1 MSLDTPKKYD
11 ENSYRFSDL
20 LDVAAFARLLD
31 KFYRATGI
39 PNGVV
44 DADGEL
50 LCMSSGS
57 NACAVFH
64 RTHLVAAKRCRES
77 NLELMRNL
85 HGGCVT
91 GRLCQNG
98 LMDYATPVV
107 IEGRQLATLFL
118 GQILHTPP
126 DLRFFRAQAAQ
137 LGFDET
143 SYLASIAAIPVVDKQ
158 RVDDLMNMMV
168 EMAQILAASGL
179 ARLRQVALERDVS
192 VHAERSIQL
201 KDILDF
207 APFAMIWSEDEERI
221 EYVNR
226 QFTQLFGYTLDD
238 LPNLETWYRRA
249 YPDDHYRETVVGNWR
264 KAVSAAQLH
273 NMPPPELEANITCK
287 DGTMRAIMVYV
298 AWVGHRQMVGFS
310 DITERKRLEN
320 VLLRSKKMLAD
331 AQKIAKIGS
340 WDWDV
345 VEGRV
350 EWSEMAYEIYTPD
363 KYPIDPSF
371 EDFKSSLHPD
381 DLERVASAV
390 QLAFEQD
397 VPFDLDHRVVSVSKG
412 VRTVHAQG
420 SVFRDMSG
428 KPVRMV
434 GTVQDISERKQM
446 EDMLRAS
453 EARTRDHATLL
464 QAVLE
469 SSPEVIVFALDR
481 DYHYLAF
488 NEKHRATMYAIWGK
502 EIAIGVNMLAVIGAH
517 PDREKARQGFD
528 RALAGEA
535 FITEDAY
542 GDEAILRLYW
552 QNFFAPI
559 RGGDGAIIGLTCFVL
574 NITERKRVERMLVE
588 SEHKFRTLA
597 EHLPDVVVRYDLDAR
612 FVYVNPR
619 FESVL
624 GFRSDEVLGKTP
636 TQVAGLPDAA
646 YFEQMV
652 RQVTQTGTE
661 LSLESEIAT
670 SNGGA
675 FYGLIR
681 GTLELDDAG
690 QVEFIQVVIRDI
702 TERRRAEQRMQA
714 HDSMLEMV
722 ARDAGLTV
730 ILNALVT
737 YMESEDKTS
746 LCSIML
752 ADAEVTHLFSTAA
765 PTLPTFYVQAINGI
779 EIKVGVGSC
788 CTAAALG
795 ERVIVEDIMTHEYW
809 AAYRQLA
816 QEAGLR
822 ACWSEPI
829 LSSKGKVLG
838 TFATYHTE
846 PRSPEPHD
854 LERIVFA
861 TNLAAVTIE
870 NRQVHDELERQAHSD
885 YLTGLD
891 NRRHFLNQAE
901 NELTRTVRYDRQLS
915 ILMIDIDHFKLV
927 NDTYGH
933 KVGDIVLQ
941 RFAAVCLATL
951 RTVDIIGRIGGE
963 EFAVLLPETAR
974 EQACDVAE
982 RLRAALAATQVKLDS
997 GLPLQFTVS
1006 IGIVSLNEKDTNI
1019 DILLN
1024 QADQALYRA
1033 KSEGRN
1039 QVCLYQA

>member
-1 MSLDTPKKYD
+1 MFLDSPQKYGK
-11 ENSYRFSDL
+11 NTYRLSDL
-20 LDVAAFARLLD
+20 LDVSAFARLLD
-31 KFYRATGI
+31 KLYQATGI

-44 DADGEL
+44 DANGEL

-57 NACAVFH
+57 NACAIFH

-85 HGGCVT
+85 HGGSVT

-98 LMDYATPVV
+98 LLDYATPVV

-126 DLRFFRAQAAQ
+126 DLSFFRAQAAQ

-158 RVDDLMNMMV
+158 RVDDLMAVMV
-168 EMAQILAASGL
+168 ELAQMLATSGL
-179 ARLRQVALERDVS
+179 TRLRQAVLERDVCT
-192 VHAERSIQL
+192 HAERSIQL

-207 APFAMIWSEDEERI
+207 APFAMGWSEDEGRI

-238 LPNLETWYRRA
+238 LPNLETWYQRA
-249 YPDDHYRETVVGNWR
+249 YPDDDYRENVVGNWR
-264 KAVSAAQLH
+264 KAVSTARLN
-273 NMPPPELEANITCK
+273 NMPLPELEANITCK
-287 DGTMRAIMVYV
+287 DGSIRTVIVHV
-298 AWVGHRQMVGFS
+298 AWVGHRRMVGFN
-310 DITERKRLEN
+310 DIAERKDIEQRLAAREREFRTLVEN
-320 VLLRSKKMLAD
+320 LPDNISR
-331 AQKIAKIGS
+331 
-340 WDWDV
+340 
-345 VEGRV
+345 
-350 EWSEMAYEIYTPD
+350 YTPD
-363 KYPIDPSF
+363 ARHVYVSPS
-371 EDFKSSLHPD
+371 
-381 DLERVASAV
+381 LEHLFAEPKENFLGKTPTECPLNAAGVEIERRILAVAASGIRDEMEYRLPNTGDTAPRYHLLRFV
-390 QLAFEQD
+390 AERDESNQITGVLAI
-397 VPFDLDHRVVSVSKG
+397 
-412 VRTVHAQG
+412 
-420 SVFRDMSG
+420 
-428 KPVRMV
+428 
-434 GTVQDISERKQM
+434 GTDITERKQM

-453 EARTRDHATLL
+453 EVRTRDHATLL

-469 SSPEVIVFALDR
+469 SSPEVIVFALDC
-481 DYHYLAF
+481 DYQYLAF

-502 EIAIGVNMLAVIGAH
+502 EITLGMNMLDVIGTH

-528 RALAGEA
+528 RALMGEA

-559 RGGDGAIIGLTCFVL
+559 RGGEGAIIGLTCFVL
-574 NITERKRVERMLVE
+574 NITER
-588 SEHKFRTLA
+588 
-597 EHLPDVVVRYDLDAR
+597 
-612 FVYVNPR
+612 
-619 FESVL
+619 
-624 GFRSDEVLGKTP
+624 
-636 TQVAGLPDAA
+636 
-646 YFEQMV
+646 
-652 RQVTQTGTE
+652 
-661 LSLESEIAT
+661 
-670 SNGGA
+670 
-675 FYGLIR
+675 
-681 GTLELDDAG
+681 
-690 QVEFIQVVIRDI
+690 
-702 TERRRAEQRMQA
+702 RRAEQRMQA
-714 HDSMLEMV
+714 RDAMLEMT
-722 ARDAGLTV
+722 ARDTELTV

-752 ADAEVTHLFSTAA
+752 ADAEGTHLFSTAA
-765 PTLPTFYVQAINGI
+765 PTLPTFYVQAINGV

-795 ERVIVEDIMTHEYW
+795 ERVIVADIMTHEYW

-816 QEAGLR
+816 QRAGLR

-838 TFATYHTE
+838 TFATYHAE
-846 PRSPEPHD
+846 PQSPQPHD
-854 LERIVFA
+854 FERIAFA
-861 TNLAAVTIE
+861 TNLAAVAIE
-870 NRQVHDELERQAHSD
+870 NRQVHDELARQAHSD

-901 NELTRTVRYDRQLS
+901 NELARTVRYDRALS

-927 NDTYGH
+927 NDRYGH

-941 RFAAVCLATL
+941 RFASVCLATL

-963 EFAVLLPETAR
+963 EFAVLLPETGH
-974 EQACDVAE
+974 EQASDAAE

-1039 QVCLYQA
+1039 QVRLYQA

>member
-11 ENSYRFSDL
+11 ENSYSFSDL

-91 GRLCQNG
+91 GGLCQNG

-126 DLRFFRAQAAQ
+126 DLSFFRAQAAQ

-158 RVDDLMNMMV
+158 RVDDLMGMMV
-168 EMAQILAASGL
+168 EMAQMLAASGL

-192 VHAERSIQL
+192 IHAERSVQL

-207 APFAMIWSEDEERI
+207 APFAMVWSEDEERI

-226 QFTQLFGYTLDD
+226 QFIQLFGYTLDD

-249 YPDDHYRETVVGNWR
+249 YPDDDYRETVVGNWR
-264 KAVSAAQLH
+264 KAVSAAQLN

-287 DGTMRAIMVYV
+287 DGSIRAVIVHV
-298 AWVGHRQMVGFS
+298 AWVGHRRMVGFN
-310 DITERKRLEN
+310 DIAERKGIEQRLATREREFRTLVEN
-320 VLLRSKKMLAD
+320 LPDNISR
-331 AQKIAKIGS
+331 
-340 WDWDV
+340 
-345 VEGRV
+345 
-350 EWSEMAYEIYTPD
+350 YTPD
-363 KYPIDPSF
+363 ARHVYVSPS
-371 EDFKSSLHPD
+371 
-381 DLERVASAV
+381 LEHLFAEPKENFLGKTPTECPLNAAGVEIERRILAVAASGIRDEMEYRLPNTGDIAPRYHLLRFV
-390 QLAFEQD
+390 AERDESNQITGVLAI
-397 VPFDLDHRVVSVSKG
+397 
-412 VRTVHAQG
+412 
-420 SVFRDMSG
+420 
-428 KPVRMV
+428 
-434 GTVQDISERKQM
+434 GTDITERKQM
-446 EDMLRAS
+446 EDRLRAS
-453 EARTRDHATLL
+453 EVRTRDHATLL

-481 DYHYLAF
+481 DYQYLAF
-488 NEKHRATMYAIWGK
+488 NDKHRATMSAIWGK
-502 EIAIGVNMLAVIGAH
+502 EIAIGVNMLDVIGAH

-528 RALAGEA
+528 RALMGEA

-574 NITERKRVERMLVE
+574 NITERKRVERMLAE

-619 FESVL
+619 FESVV
-624 GFRSDEVLGKTP
+624 GFQSDEVRGKTP

-652 RQVTQTGTE
+652 RQVIKTGAE

-702 TERRRAEQRMQA
+702 TERRRAEQRRQA
-714 HDSMLEMV
+714 RGAMLEMI
-722 ARDAGLTV
+722 ARDAELTV

-752 ADAEVTHLFSTAA
+752 ADAEVKHLFSSAGT
-765 PTLPTFYVQAINGI
+765 TLPAFYLDAINGI
-779 EIKVGVGSC
+779 EVAVGVGSC

-795 ERVIVEDIMTHEYW
+795 AGIIAMGGARPVPTVAVGLGKHAGVDCGIIARIIHD
-809 AAYRQLA
+809 ALQLLHIG
-816 QEAGLR
+816 QT
-822 ACWSEPI
+822 PI
-829 LSSKGKVLG
+829 L
-838 TFATYHTE
+838 
-846 PRSPEPHD
+846 
-854 LERIVFA
+854 
-861 TNLAAVTIE
+861 LACQI
-870 NRQVHDELERQAHSD
+870 Q
-885 YLTGLD
+885 
-891 NRRHFLNQAE
+891 
-901 NELTRTVRYDRQLS
+901 
-915 ILMIDIDHFKLV
+915 
-927 NDTYGH
+927 
-933 KVGDIVLQ
+933 
-941 RFAAVCLATL
+941 
-951 RTVDIIGRIGGE
+951 
-963 EFAVLLPETAR
+963 
-974 EQACDVAE
+974 
-982 RLRAALAATQVKLDS
+982 RAAIMQRIRPVTRLA
-997 GLPLQFTVS
+997 
-1006 IGIVSLNEKDTNI
+1006 IVSL
-1019 DILLN
+1019 LP
-1024 QADQALYRA
+1024 DQSCRGIVHGAVVVFLKMVVRQIGCA
-1033 KSEGRN
+1033 PHTTMEQGEWP
-1039 QVCLYQA
+1039 

>member
-1 MSLDTPKKYD
+1 MFLDSPQKYGK
-11 ENSYRFSDL
+11 NTYRLSDL
-20 LDVAAFARLLD
+20 LDVTAFARLLD
-31 KFYRATGI
+31 KLYQATGI

-44 DADGEL
+44 DANGEL

-57 NACAVFH
+57 NACAIFH

-85 HGGCVT
+85 HGGSVT
-91 GRLCQNG
+91 GRLCLNG

-126 DLRFFRAQAAQ
+126 DLSFFRAQAAQ

-158 RVDDLMNMMV
+158 RVDDLMAVMV
-168 EMAQILAASGL
+168 ELAQMLATSGL
-179 ARLRQVALERDVS
+179 TRLRQAVLERDVCTHS
-192 VHAERSIQL
+192 EHSIQL

-207 APFAMIWSEDEERI
+207 APFAMGWSEDEGRI

-226 QFTQLFGYTLDD
+226 QFTQLFGYTVDD
-238 LPNLETWYRRA
+238 LQNLETWYRRA
-249 YPDDHYRETVVGNWR
+249 YPDDDYRETIVGNWR
-264 KAVSAAQLH
+264 KAVSTARLN

-287 DGTMRAIMVYV
+287 DGSIRAVIVHV
-298 AWVGHRQMVGFS
+298 AWVGHRRMVGFN
-310 DITERKRLEN
+310 DISERKDIEQRLAAREREFRTLVEN
-320 VLLRSKKMLAD
+320 LPDNISR
-331 AQKIAKIGS
+331 
-340 WDWDV
+340 
-345 VEGRV
+345 
-350 EWSEMAYEIYTPD
+350 YTPD
-363 KYPIDPSF
+363 ARHVYVSPS
-371 EDFKSSLHPD
+371 
-381 DLERVASAV
+381 LERLFAEPKENFLGKTPTECPLDAAGIEIERRILAVAASGISDEMEYRLPNTGDIAPRYHLLRFV
-390 QLAFEQD
+390 AERDESNQITGVLAI
-397 VPFDLDHRVVSVSKG
+397 
-412 VRTVHAQG
+412 
-420 SVFRDMSG
+420 
-428 KPVRMV
+428 
-434 GTVQDISERKQM
+434 GTDITERKQM

-453 EARTRDHATLL
+453 EVRTRDHATLL

-469 SSPEVIVFALDR
+469 SSPEVIVFALDC
-481 DYHYLAF
+481 DYQYLAF

-502 EIAIGVNMLAVIGAH
+502 EIAIGVNMLDVIGTH

-528 RALAGEA
+528 LALMGEA
-535 FITEDAY
+535 FVTEDAY

-559 RGGDGAIIGLTCFVL
+559 RGGEGAIIGLTCFVL
-574 NITERKRVERMLVE
+574 NITERKQMEWMLAER
-588 SEHKFRTLA
+588 EHKFRTLA
-597 EHLPDVVVRYDLDAR
+597 EHLPDIVVRYDLDAR

-619 FESVL
+619 FESAV
-624 GFRSDEVLGKTP
+624 GFQSADVLGKTP
-636 TQVAGLPDAA
+636 TQVLGLPNAV

-652 RQVTQTGTE
+652 RQVAETATE
-661 LSLESEIAT
+661 LSLENEIDT
-670 SNGGA
+670 SNGGS

-681 GTLELDDAG
+681 ATLEFDDAG
-690 QVEFIQVVIRDI
+690 QLEFIQMVTRDI

-714 HDSMLEMV
+714 RDAMLEMT
-722 ARDAGLTV
+722 ARDTELTV

-765 PTLPTFYVQAINGI
+765 PTLPTSYVQAINGI

-795 ERVIVEDIMTHEYW
+795 ERVIVADIMTHEYW

-816 QEAGLR
+816 QRAGLR

-838 TFATYHTE
+838 TFATYHAE
-846 PRSPEPHD
+846 PQSPQPHD
-854 LERIVFA
+854 FERIAFA
-861 TNLAAVTIE
+861 TNLAAVAIE

-901 NELTRTVRYDRQLS
+901 NELARTVRYDRALS
-915 ILMIDIDHFKLV
+915 ILMIDIDHFKQV

-963 EFAVLLPETAR
+963 EFAVLLPETGH
-974 EQACDVAE
+974 EQASDAAE

-1039 QVCLYQA
+1039 QVSLYQA